1 MKDIHMNIDHIAS
14 RTYSRA
20 MARCVALNSV
30 VDYEEIPTGMRRT
43 IMLVAPLQADE
54 REGRVSTFAP
64 MGRALLGLC
73 TGSTADVVLPNG
85 NCSRVQIVAVHAG
98 GSNE

>member
-1 MKDIHMNIDHIAS
+1 MNTHHIPS
-14 RTYSRA
+14 RTDSRA
-20 MARCVALNSV
+20 MARCVTLHSV
-30 VDYEEIPTGMRRT
+30 VDYEEIPTGRRRT
-43 IMLVAPLQADE
+43 IMLVAPPHADE

-64 MGRALLGLC
+64 MGRALLGLRA
-73 TGSTADVVLPNG
+73 GSTADVVLPNG